1 MQRPAAQYG
10 IDDTPYHVLLHKKEG
25 YMSHFNPEGRTGEN
39 VNNTGRTHSQ
49 EAVLRSVVTLRD
61 FVENAPEGLR
71 RVGPDGLIL
80 WANLAELDMLGY
92 TRAEYVG
99 HHIAEFHADAEVIED
114 LLARL
119 ARGETLREREVRMV
133 CKDGSIRHVLVNSN
147 ALFEGG
153 KFIHTRCFTRDITE
167 HKRDGEKMISAY
179 ERESAARALAEAASR
194 SKDEFITLVLNA
206 LRSPLN
212 VIVGCDPMLREDSPD
227 MAQLKNSCDVIVRNA
242 REQLQLIDDLLT
254 PSSPGR
260 LAAIRRLMSGAR
272 AVETYESSGLVAQR

>member
-10 IDDTPYHVLLHKKEG
+10 IDDTPYHVLPNKKEG
-25 YMSHFNPEGRTGEN
+25 YMNHFNLERRTGEN

-49 EAVLRSVVTLRD
+49 ETLLRSVVNLRD

-71 RVGPDGLIL
+71 RVGPDGIIL
-80 WANLAELDMLGY
+80 WANRAELEMLGY
-92 TRAEYVG
+92 ARAEYVG

-119 ARGETLREREVRMV
+119 VRGETLREREVRMV

-167 HKRDGEKMISAY
+167 HKRDGEKMTSAY

-194 SKDEFITLVLNA
+194 SKDEFIALVLNA
-206 LRSPLN
+206 LRSPLT
-212 VIVGCDPMLREDSPD
+212 VILGSDPMLREDSPD
-227 MAQLKNSCDVIVRNA
+227 MAQLKKSCDVIVRNA
-242 REQLQLIDDLLT
+242 RDQLQLIEDLLT
-254 PSSPGR
+254 PSGPGR

-272 AVETYESSGLVAQR
+272 ADETYETSGQVARR